1 MNKILITVGCIFIV
15 CFNLKC
21 IDSHSTQNA
30 NTSYRVYKI
39 DSINNFYL
47 IYANKEGIKYKIVSE
62 KRYCESSDKILKDG
76 YYEFDLSSI
85 IYNSKE
91 LPIHP
96 GAVGS
101 IKVDSITTIFLE
113 DSINDIFSA
122 KNIKRLCFLKSK

>member
-1 MNKILITVGCIFIV
+1 MNKILITAGCIFIV

-21 IDSHSTQNA
+21 IDNYNKQNT
-30 NTSYRVYKI
+30 NTSYQVYKI
-39 DSINNFYL
+39 DSINSFYL
-47 IYANKEGIKYKIVSE
+47 IYANKGGIKYKIVSE
-62 KRYCESSDKILKDG
+62 KAYCESGDKILKDG

-85 IYNSKE
+85 IFDSKE

-101 IKVDSITTIFLE
+101 IKIDSITTIFLE

-122 KNIKRLCFLKSK
+122 KNIKGLCFSKGK